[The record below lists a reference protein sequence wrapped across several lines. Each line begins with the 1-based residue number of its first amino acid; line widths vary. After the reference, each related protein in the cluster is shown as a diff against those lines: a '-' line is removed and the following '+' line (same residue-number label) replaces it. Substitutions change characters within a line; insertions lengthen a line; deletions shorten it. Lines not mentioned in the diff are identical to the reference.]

1 MRAWLGRLLC
11 RLGRHDVR
19 FIWTGEDHHDLE
31 SVCER
36 CGYTR
41 RLP

>member
-1 MRAWLGRLLC
+1 MMDWVGRLLC
-11 RLGRHDVR
+11 RYGWHHVR
-19 FIWTGEDHHDLE
+19 FIWTGDDMHLE